1 MVDNKTLIRE
11 LLEIVYD
18 NKDLFKN
25 QDYIKLNTNLKCIY
39 DDYDNHDK
47 IIERNTE
54 INDEYVSL
62 CNFLNLQKT
71 IFLFNPPVI
80 ITDKNCYYKNVLIL
94 KKTYKYVKT
103 EYDDEYDWV
112 YCYELGDIDGNFN
125 YNLINNLINDFEN
138 EKLDNKY
145 SYLINE
151 FNYGEC
157 GKLLNYTIWNKE
169 YIDLFKEY
177 KTIVND
183 NFYNTE
189 EHINTIVKEII

>member
-39 DDYDNHDK
+39 DNYDNHDE

-71 IFLFNPPVI
+71 IF
-80 ITDKNCYYKNVLIL
+80 
-94 KKTYKYVKT
+94 
-103 EYDDEYDWV
+103 
-112 YCYELGDIDGNFN
+112 
-125 YNLINNLINDFEN
+125 
-138 EKLDNKY
+138 
-145 SYLINE
+145 
-151 FNYGEC
+151 
-157 GKLLNYTIWNKE
+157 
-169 YIDLFKEY
+169 
-177 KTIVND
+177 
-183 NFYNTE
+183 
-189 EHINTIVKEII
+189 